1 MGRTGAVVK
10 RLGVGGMG
18 YAGTKREGVNCHGIK
33 KESRC
38 IVGAEE
44 PEVKGRGGD
53 TTNRSNQGIP
63 AK

>member
-1 MGRTGAVVK
+1 
-10 RLGVGGMG
+10 MG
-18 YAGTKREGVNCHGIK
+18 YVGTKREGVNCDRIK
-33 KESRC
+33 KESRG
-38 IVGAEE
+38 IVGAGE